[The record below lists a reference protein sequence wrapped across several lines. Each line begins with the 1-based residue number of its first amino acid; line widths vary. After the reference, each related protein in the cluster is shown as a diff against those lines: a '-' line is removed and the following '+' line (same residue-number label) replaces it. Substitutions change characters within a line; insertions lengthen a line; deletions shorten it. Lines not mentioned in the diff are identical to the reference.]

1 MSRSI
6 IKHDVVEAEARR
18 IEALPADQRVAAI
31 VRLVDE
37 ATLEAAQQG
46 VIALL
51 PTALALHS
59 VLPGSEH
66 RTPRTLN

>member
-37 ATLEAAQQG
+37 ATLEAAQG
-46 VIALL
+46 LIALL

-66 RTPRTLN
+66 RTRAP